1 MFKDY
6 SGSFIMVNGR
16 NKIKP
21 SKKKS
26 TTSSKELFPTTK
38 LMWKTIGAMLLVT
51 LVIGISSTVW
61 YGLQVQVALDQ
72 IGRNKAINNQ
82 LHNQNK
88 LLIAQQDLMLSQEH
102 MEEVAQKLGLSSPAK
117 KQLRYP

>member
-6 SGSFIMVNGR
+6 SGSITMIHGR
-16 NKIKP
+16 NRIRR

-26 TTSSKELFPTTK
+26 SAVSKK
-38 LMWKTIGAMLLVT
+38 LLPATNFMWKTIGAMLLVT

-72 IGRNKAINNQ
+72 IGRNRAANSELQ
-82 LHNQNK
+82 AENK
-88 LLIAQQDLMLSQEH
+88 HLLAQRDLMLTEGHMQEA
-102 MEEVAQKLGLSSPAK
+102 AQKLGLRSPAGD
-117 KQLRYP
+117 QLRYP